1 MPKLTIY
8 LSDDVY
14 DMLRWWASVR
24 KLNPSRII
32 SEVLRD
38 RITPEVINSLTQ
50 QSDTEDSEDGTRT
63 LYL

>member
-24 KLNPSRII
+24 NLNPSRIV
-32 SEVLRD
+32 SEVLRE

-50 QSDTEDSEDGTRT
+50 QSDTEDSEGGTRT
-63 LYL
+63 FYL